1 MVSIRAMGYT
11 TLGDKMKAMMG
22 VLMVLS
28 TLVGPVDAAA
38 GGMPST
44 VTALNGESISTEAWA
59 GKVVLFVN
67 VASRC
72 GFTTQY
78 DGLQKLWSSYKDRG
92 LVVVGVPCNQFGSQ
106 EPGKAVEIQSFCR
119 INYGVDFPLLEK
131 QDVNGSG
138 QSDLYAY
145 LLAGRSKVMW
155 NFEKV
160 LIGRD
165 GAVIDRFRSTTSP
178 SDSSLVTAIEA
189 ALDA

>member
-1 MVSIRAMGYT
+1 MVLTRAMGYT
-11 TLGDKMKAMMG
+11 PVGGKMKAMMG

-38 GGMPST
+38 GGMPSN

-92 LVVVGVPCNQFGSQ
+92 LVVVGVSQ
-106 EPGKAVEIQSFCR
+106 
-119 INYGVDFPLLEK
+119 
-131 QDVNGSG
+131 
-138 QSDLYAY
+138 
-145 LLAGRSKVMW
+145 
-155 NFEKV
+155 
-160 LIGRD
+160 
-165 GAVIDRFRSTTSP
+165 
-178 SDSSLVTAIEA
+178 
-189 ALDA
+189 